1 MGRDLRYYFTDDGTI
16 GDGYDGD
23 IEMEHLC
30 QFRNYCCSMSRVFTY
45 SELMEYIKTAAAEEE
60 WETVEALSH
69 IMNLWGGDYVLIE
82 NN

>member
-1 MGRDLRYYFTDDGTI
+1 MGRDLKYYFTDDEPI
-16 GDGYDGD
+16 GDRFRAS
-23 IEMEHLC
+23 EMEQLP